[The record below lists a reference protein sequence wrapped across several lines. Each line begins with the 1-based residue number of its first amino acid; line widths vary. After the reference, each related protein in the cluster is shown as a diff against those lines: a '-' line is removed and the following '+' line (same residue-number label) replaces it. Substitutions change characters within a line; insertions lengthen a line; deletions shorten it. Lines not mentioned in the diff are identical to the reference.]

1 MKYVVFSMIIFVVI
15 ALIWALYIKHA
26 DEVSYV
32 SALRGISIP
41 MLFACIFLASLSNML
56 ITDNCLKTQ
65 CVDKLVSS
73 EEIIASNLDTSIEG
87 EFFLG
92 CGSIKNE
99 PYYFFYTQ
107 DKNDNIKL
115 NKIHCDEV
123 ILKYCTQK
131 EMPKVEKYTE
141 INQNI
146 LTSKPSLWNNTLM
159 EYFSLKKYDVG
170 DVVNDNSKPF
180 LFETTPTKTIIY
192 IPEGSIQNN
201 FDVSLE

>member
-1 MKYVVFSMIIFVVI
+1 
-15 ALIWALYIKHA
+15 
-26 DEVSYV
+26 
-32 SALRGISIP
+32 
-41 MLFACIFLASLSNML
+41 
-56 ITDNCLKTQ
+56 
-65 CVDKLVSS
+65 
-73 EEIIASNLDTSIEG
+73 
-87 EFFLG
+87 
-92 CGSIKNE
+92 
-99 PYYFFYTQ
+99 
-107 DKNDNIKL
+107 
-115 NKIHCDEV
+115 
-123 ILKYCTQK
+123 
-131 EMPKVEKYTE
+131 MPKVEKYTE